1 MISLFVLPFFYFFK
15 YIYLHIHFLK
25 LEMDDASS
33 KLVICFSLPQ
43 MDGANNDS
51 SPASDPTQVT
61 QLSLIHGEPFNDP
74 ILYYGTIVYLQFL
87 TFARPRHYLCDEM
100 A

>member
-1 MISLFVLPFFYFFK
+1 
-15 YIYLHIHFLK
+15 
-25 LEMDDASS
+25 MDDASS

-51 SPASDPTQVT
+51 SPVSDPTQVT